1 MPRRGYLTSCVG
13 SADHGDIVKILVVG
27 AGAVGSLIGAHLT
40 EGGLTVHLVG
50 RPEHVA
56 AIRSRGLRVSG
67 ERERVV
73 LMEASETIPAGF
85 EVDASLVTTK
95 TFDLAASTAEL
106 TRALPPH
113 PVLFLQNGL
122 GILPAAQDALRAGG
136 WQDVAPYAVQGVNFV
151 SATLVGPGEVR
162 ETGFVQILL
171 PVPGEAGPA
180 AGSARLF
187 RMLFERAQVV
197 VEAVPEFAREVWR
210 KALLNAAVN
219 PVTAVHGVK
228 NGAVLEEPLRTE
240 ALELLGEA
248 LAVARAAG
256 FGFTSEELTRDFDRV
271 IRASADN
278 RSSMLQDL
286 ERGRT
291 TEIDAISGE
300 ILREAA
306 RHGLELP
313 ATQAIVAR
321 VTALSARPRPGAQPS

>member
-1 MPRRGYLTSCVG
+1 
-13 SADHGDIVKILVVG
+13 VKILIVG
-27 AGAVGSLIGAHLT
+27 AGAVGSLIGAHLA
-40 EGGLTVHLVG
+40 EGGLSVHLVG

-56 AIRSRGLRVSG
+56 AIRARGLKVAG

-73 LMEASETIPAGF
+73 RVDASETVPAGL
-85 EVDASLVTTK
+85 ELDASLVTTK
-95 TFDLAASTAEL
+95 TFDLANATAGL
-106 TRALPPH
+106 ARVLRPH

-122 GILPAAQDALRAGG
+122 GILPVAREALRAGG

-171 PVPGEAGPA
+171 PVPSEAGPA

-187 RMLFERAQVV
+187 RRLFERAQVV
-197 VEAVPEFAREVWR
+197 VEAVPEFEREVWR

-219 PVTAVHGVK
+219 PVTAVHRVT
-228 NGAVLEEPLRTE
+228 NGAVLDEPLRTE

-256 FGFTSEELTRDFDRV
+256 FGFTSEELTHDFDRV
-271 IRASADN
+271 LRASADN

-306 RHGLELP
+306 RRGLELP
-313 ATQAIVAR
+313 ATRAIVAR
-321 VTALSARPRPGAQPS
+321 VTELSSRPRSGAQPS